1 MSDFLDEALEIENPE
16 LEAASQE
23 VVEGVV
29 KKEDTARIEKV
40 LVYKTKRF
48 QQEDKVY
55 MKKELVTLELTG
67 QTAMDPD
74 TQDIRGV
81 FRVRRGKR
89 IYYAL
94 GNIHDAPVV
103 AEDKPNLV
111 PGKI

>member
-1 MSDFLDEALEIENPE
+1 MEEKNLLEENQE
-16 LEAASQE
+16 LVPQE
-23 VVEGVV
+23 EPQTDATEITGVM
-29 KKEDTARIEKV
+29 KKESGLIEKV

-48 QQEDKVY
+48 QPEDKVY

-67 QTAMDPD
+67 QTALDPD
-74 TQDIRGV
+74 SQDIRGV

-94 GNIHDAPVV
+94 GEIHDAPV
-103 AEDKPNLV
+103 AESTPSLV

>member
-1 MSDFLDEALEIENPE
+1 MSEFLNEALEIENPE
-16 LEAASQE
+16 LEGVNPAE
-23 VVEGVV
+23 VTEVV
-29 KKEDTARIEKV
+29 KKNSTAPIEKV

-74 TQDIRGV
+74 SQDIRGV

-94 GNIHDAPVV
+94 GEIHDVPGT
-103 AEDKPNLV
+103 ESKPILV